1 MKRIAI
7 IGAGG
12 HGKVAADIARLNEYQ
27 EIVFL
32 DDDTSLTHCGSYCV
46 NGTGEK
52 AVLFAEQGY
61 DLFIAVG
68 NAVTR
73 QRIQERLEG
82 EKIHPVTLIHP
93 SSVIGE
99 DVTIGSGSVVM
110 AGAVINSGS
119 RIGKGSIINTC
130 ASVDH
135 DCVVEDFVHIS
146 VGSHLAG
153 TVQVGCRTWIGIGAV
168 VNNNLSICPDC
179 MIGAGAVVINHI
191 SESGVYVGVP
201 AKMQPA
207 EDSKCMRNG

>member
-1 MKRIAI
+1 MKRLAI

-32 DDDTSLTHCGSYCV
+32 DDDISLTHCGSYCV
-46 NGTGEK
+46 KGTGEE
-52 AVLFAEQGY
+52 AVWFAGQGY

-68 NAVTR
+68 SAATR
-73 QRIQERLEG
+73 QKIQERLEG

-99 DVTIGSGSVVM
+99 EVTIGSGSVVM

-135 DCVVEDFVHIS
+135 DCIVEDFVHIS
-146 VGSHLAG
+146 VGAHLAG
-153 TVQVGCRTWIGIGAV
+153 TVRVGCRTWIGIGAV
-168 VNNNLSICPDC
+168 VSNNLSICSDC
-179 MIGAGAVVINHI
+179 IIGAGAVVISDL
-191 SESGVYVGVP
+191 SENGVYVGVP
-201 AKMQPA
+201 AKIRPA
-207 EDSKCMRNG
+207 EDVNV